1 MQRRML
7 GEGNQVRNGEAQLW
21 WGEGSHMVVRC
32 SRSCRRVRSQRLATP
47 KLVPSRGYSVPPRI
61 NPPPTDLHLRSR
73 PQIKPCCKHSDP
85 RLGASIGLI
94 RSGDFTAVDSSQA
107 PLGPFG
113 SLAPPRLG
121 LAYPF
126 SNTSTLRRWGVGI
139 GRSGRSWTR

>member
-21 WGEGSHMVVRC
+21 RGEAPIWLYDVHEAAGAFDPNALLR
-32 SRSCRRVRSQRLATP
+32 RNSCRG
-47 KLVPSRGYSVPPRI
+47 RGYSVPPRI
-61 NPPPTDLHLRSR
+61 NPPPTHLHLHSR
-73 PQIKPCCKHSDP
+73 PKIKPCCKHSDP

-107 PLGPFG
+107 PLGPFR

>member
-7 GEGNQVRNGEAQLW
+7 GEGNQVQTGEAQLW
-21 WGEGSHMVVRC
+21 WGEAPIRLYDVHEAAGAFHPNALLGRN
-32 SRSCRRVRSQRLATP
+32 SCRAAGISAAADKP
-47 KLVPSRGYSVPPRI
+47 AAA
-61 NPPPTDLHLRSR
+61 DLHLHSR

-94 RSGDFTAVDSSQA
+94 RSGDFTAADSSQA
-107 PLGPFG
+107 PLGPSG

-126 SNTSTLRRWGVGI
+126 SNTSTLRRCGVGI